1 MRCRGIS
8 LLTNRP
14 SLYCFILLYTA
25 QHCATLL
32 YSALYTLL
40 CSSLICPLSA
50 LLWSALLYSDLPC
63 STLICPALLWSA
75 LLYSARLCSLL
86 LYTPLYCSILLCSPL
101 YYSILLWTALYCTTL
116 LYCTLLYNK
125 IWDCTYRYLYIH
137 TFTTYMT
144 TTIYFK
150 IKITSFITI
159 TIQWAWERGNSI
171 CHQFERPKRV
181 FDWYVLQLAAD
192 SSARLVI
199 RTVAAAARTPTFL
212 FGTHS
217 RSDFSMT
224 MLSVFW

>member
-32 YSALYTLL
+32 YSALYGTTLL
-40 CSSLICPLSA
+40 FTDLPFTCPTLICSA
-50 LLWSALLYSDLPC
+50 VLWSTLLYSDLSCFTVICATLLC
-63 STLICPALLWSA
+63 STLLFTTLHS
-75 LLYSARLCSLL
+75 
-86 LYTPLYCSILLCSPL
+86 LYCSILLCSPL
-101 YYSILLWTALYCTTL
+101 YYSVLLWSALYCTTL

-224 MLSVFW
+224 MLSVF